1 MSWAC
6 VLPWTAALC
15 MKELVSKLLVL
26 VNAFKE
32 DPLGWDI
39 RSFGPELLGLWWTR
53 SRNLQ
58 IPIIQILSVGI
69 ESQLRIMK
77 IFTCMY
83 IYVFVVFHS
92 CFLFKDIWRP
102 WLKIRRNPGLEM
114 RTGYRNQLFRLR
126 LCMQPSCIAPHRMGG
141 QEGFLKNPRRN
152 FSLRFFSRT

>member
-1 MSWAC
+1 
-6 VLPWTAALC
+6 

-92 CFLFKDIWRP
+92 CFLFKDI
-102 WLKIRRNPGLEM
+102 
-114 RTGYRNQLFRLR
+114 
-126 LCMQPSCIAPHRMGG
+126 
-141 QEGFLKNPRRN
+141 
-152 FSLRFFSRT
+152 